1 MKRFVCVL
9 FALLMAGS
17 AAFAVPENFV
27 EDSAVPLIEDGEDVA
42 RASKY
47 IIARYASMY
56 AHNPGILEIDISI
69 IPNGFMTLLGA
80 SYIQIYEADGTY
92 VDTIIGS
99 TENGLLA
106 ENTGAGFDALY
117 EYDEKVV
124 SGQSYYAVVA
134 IYAGNDTG
142 CDVKMMVTPTVE
154 AL

>member
-1 MKRFVCVL
+1 MKKLVCVL
-9 FALLMAGS
+9 FVLLMMITS
-17 AAFAVPENFV
+17 AMAAPEGLEESAEVPPV
-27 EDSAVPLIEDGEDVA
+27 ETGEDVA
-42 RASKY
+42 RASDY
-47 IIARYASMY
+47 ILARYASMY
-56 AHNPGILEIDISI
+56 VHNPGILEIDISI